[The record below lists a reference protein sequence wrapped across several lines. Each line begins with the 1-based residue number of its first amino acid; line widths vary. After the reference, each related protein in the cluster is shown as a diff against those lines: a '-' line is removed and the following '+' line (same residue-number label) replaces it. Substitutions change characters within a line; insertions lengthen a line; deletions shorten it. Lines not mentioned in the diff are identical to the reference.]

1 MIQHVDMIKR
11 MSVSF
16 FVISAV
22 FQASCLQAQTTT
34 YSPEVEKH
42 IQQVENNLTR
52 WVQTQDT
59 SNWKIKDRM
68 AHYNM
73 QGLSIAV
80 INDYR
85 IEWAK
90 GYGWAD
96 SSEHRL
102 VTPQTLFQA
111 ASLSKSLHGVA
122 VFKLVQEKKLDLN
135 TDINQYLT
143 SWQFPYDSIAKNKIV
158 TTANLLSHTAGL
170 TIDGFPGYSRSDSL
184 PSITQILDGKKPAN
198 TSAVR
203 SKFEPGLKSAYSG
216 GGYVISQLMLMDITH
231 ETYDAY
237 MWNNVLKPM
246 GMTNSFFSQ
255 PPPENKNQLLATG
268 YSEGKEVK
276 GKYYLYPEQAAAG
289 LWSTP
294 SDLCKYVIET
304 QRSYNGETGKI
315 QSPEMTKLRLTPFME
330 GSPAYGVYIIE
341 MGNTKYFT
349 NDGGNEGFVCQY
361 IGSLD
366 GKGVVIMANSDS
378 WDIFQEIVYSVA
390 SVYNWKD
397 YAPVKKN
404 VITVPDTSL
413 YSFVGSY
420 TRKGQQLTITKTN
433 GNLFLH
439 FGDMV
444 WKMHFT
450 SDTEFFVFEVKTDF
464 KFLSNTQGAIT
475 GFVFNG
481 VEAIKTDIIKNE
493 Q

>member
-1 MIQHVDMIKR
+1 
-11 MSVSF
+11 MSVCF
-16 FVISAV
+16 LVISIV

-42 IQQVENNLTR
+42 IDQVENNLTR
-52 WVQTQDT
+52 WGQTQDT
-59 SNWKIKDRM
+59 PCWTLRDRM
-68 AHYNM
+68 AHYNI

-143 SWQFPYDSIAKNKIV
+143 SWQFPYDSITKNKII
-158 TTANLLSHTAGL
+158 TIANLLCHTAGL
-170 TIDGFPGYSRSDSL
+170 TIDGFPGYSKSDSL

-216 GGYVISQLMLMDITH
+216 GGYVISQLMVTDIVQ
-231 ETYDAY
+231 EPYDEY
-237 MWNNVLKPM
+237 MWKNVLKPM
-246 GMTNSFFSQ
+246 GMTNSFFTQ
-255 PPPENKNQLLATG
+255 PPPESKNQLLATG
-268 YSEGKEVK
+268 YIEGKEVK

-304 QRSYNGETGKI
+304 QRSYIGETGKI
-315 QSPEMTKLRLTPFME
+315 LSPEMTKLRLTPFME

-341 MGNTKYFT
+341 MGNTRYFT

-361 IGSLD
+361 MGSFD

-378 WDIFQEIVYSVA
+378 
-390 SVYNWKD
+390 
-397 YAPVKKN
+397 
-404 VITVPDTSL
+404 
-413 YSFVGSY
+413 
-420 TRKGQQLTITKTN
+420 
-433 GNLFLH
+433 
-439 FGDMV
+439 
-444 WKMHFT
+444 
-450 SDTEFFVFEVKTDF
+450 
-464 KFLSNTQGAIT
+464 
-475 GFVFNG
+475 
-481 VEAIKTDIIKNE
+481 
-493 Q
+493 